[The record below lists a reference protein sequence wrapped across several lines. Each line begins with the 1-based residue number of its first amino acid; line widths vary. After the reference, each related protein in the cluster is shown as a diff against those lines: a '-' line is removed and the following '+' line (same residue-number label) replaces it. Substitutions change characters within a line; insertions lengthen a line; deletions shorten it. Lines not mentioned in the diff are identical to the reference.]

1 MVITIKNIESSR
13 REFGKRVKERREE
26 LNMSMDELAKLMGY
40 SHRSSIQKI
49 ESGENSI
56 PQDKVE
62 LLANCLKTTLQH
74 LMGWSGDVSA
84 KEVAEYFYQQT
95 ETYLDNILPT
105 DDDFRLVALYRKA
118 SDRDKKLIQSI
129 LVAYEEGEK

>member
-1 MVITIKNIESSR
+1 MVIIIKNIESSR

-40 SHRSSIQKI
+40 SHRSSVQKI

-62 LLANCLKTTLQH
+62 LLADCLQTTLQY
-74 LMGWSGDVSA
+74 LMGWDGNVSA
-84 KEVAEYFYQQT
+84 KALAEYFYQQT

-105 DDDFRLVALYRKA
+105 DDDFRLIALYRKA
-118 SDRDKKLIQSI
+118 SDRDRKLIQSI
-129 LVAYEEGEK
+129 LAAYEEEEK